1 MLSTAQNLNH
11 LLQNLDKEDYD
22 KAISYIEFL
31 ASRRKKETSK
41 QKVEKNRTDID
52 SVIASLTGI
61 LPDTGKTL
69 EEYREERLKKS
80 ISQTI
85 LRNI

>member
-31 ASRRKKETSK
+31 ASRRKKETAR
-41 QKVEKNRTDID
+41 QKAEKNRTDVD

-69 EEYREERLKKS
+69 EEYREERLKKYEYS
-80 ISQTI
+80 
-85 LRNI
+85 N

>member
-69 EEYREERLKKS
+69 EEYREERLKKYEYS
-80 ISQTI
+80 
-85 LRNI
+85 N

>member
-31 ASRRKKETSK
+31 VSKRKKETAR
-41 QKVEKNRTDID
+41 QKAEKNRTDVD

-69 EEYREERLKKS
+69 EEYREERLKKYEYS
-80 ISQTI
+80 
-85 LRNI
+85 N

>member
-31 ASRRKKETSK
+31 ASKRKKETAK
-41 QKVEKNRTDID
+41 QKVEKNRTDVD

-69 EEYREERLKKS
+69 EEYREERLKKYEYS
-80 ISQTI
+80 
-85 LRNI
+85 N